1 MKKISFF
8 VAIAAAASLASCT
21 AQAPKANMK
30 NDVDSLS
37 YMMGVANTQ
46 GLDMYLQQQGVDSTY
61 MAEFLKGVTD
71 GANKTSPKDV
81 AYMVGLQV
89 GQQVGGRMFDMM
101 SQRLFGNDSTQS
113 LDKANFLA
121 LAFLGEFLVAFL

>member
-1 MKKISFF
+1 
-8 VAIAAAASLASCT
+8 
-21 AQAPKANMK
+21 MK

-101 SQRLFGNDSTQS
+101 SNAYLATI
-113 LDKANFLA
+113 LLKAWIKQISWQVLSQ
-121 LAFLGEFLVAFL
+121 L

>member
-1 MKKISFF
+1 
-8 VAIAAAASLASCT
+8 
-21 AQAPKANMK
+21 
-30 NDVDSLS
+30 
-37 YMMGVANTQ
+37 
-46 GLDMYLQQQGVDSTY
+46 MYLQQQGVDSTY

-101 SQRLFGNDSTQS
+101 SQRFFVQLGNISYSLYLVHYYPVMFLDRVVFDFSTLS
-113 LDKANFLA
+113 VLSVVGLIVSVVISIVLA
-121 LAFLGEFLVAFL
+121 YLCWILIERKFTGWLRRILLR